1 VYETDLFTHESEC
14 GTQTSIFYIRKRHAE
29 ISDRHPRLY
38 GRMQESNVL
47 VYGWDAP
54 HGVRQYVV
62 QGSEESRICISAA
75 KDEIFVGLSTSTQS
89 KSIPISRYEGS
100 NSIQHSIIKPL
111 SNMLNAACASGNAIG
126 KVSCGTSIAVA
137 SLRKDHS
144 ILIADTHED
153 SSETTNDRFNDP
165 TCTVFTHL
173 LTNPMRGVVSKI
185 SCGASHC
192 LILSEYTCLSYG
204 TGKHGELGTGSRTT
218 YANTLQTVH
227 LAGEELVS
235 EIAAG
240 HNYSALVTALTGDV
254 YTFGNGAYYKLGH
267 GDDEDRLVPT
277 RVVELEVGAFRMDG
291 TTSGVQHIA
300 CGTWHTVVVAKGTN
314 DVYGWGWNKFGNLG
328 ANPTSHNST
337 GSRAGV
343 GAGGADGRVQHK
355 EEIVSLPRRIED
367 LDDAHLLGD
376 CCDTSQGMHIMILNY
391 YIGYWRFK

>member
-1 VYETDLFTHESEC
+1 
-14 GTQTSIFYIRKRHAE
+14 
-29 ISDRHPRLY
+29 
-38 GRMQESNVL
+38 
-47 VYGWDAP
+47 
-54 HGVRQYVV
+54 
-62 QGSEESRICISAA
+62 
-75 KDEIFVGLSTSTQS
+75 
-89 KSIPISRYEGS
+89 
-100 NSIQHSIIKPL
+100 
-111 SNMLNAACASGNAIG
+111 
-126 KVSCGTSIAVA
+126 
-137 SLRKDHS
+137 
-144 ILIADTHED
+144 
-153 SSETTNDRFNDP
+153 
-165 TCTVFTHL
+165 
-173 LTNPMRGVVSKI
+173 
-185 SCGASHC
+185 
-192 LILSEYTCLSYG
+192 
-204 TGKHGELGTGSRTT
+204 
-218 YANTLQTVH
+218 VH

-328 ANPTSHNST
+328 ANPTSRNST
-337 GSRAGV
+337 RSSAGV
-343 GAGGADGRVQHK
+343 GAGGADGAGGRVEHR